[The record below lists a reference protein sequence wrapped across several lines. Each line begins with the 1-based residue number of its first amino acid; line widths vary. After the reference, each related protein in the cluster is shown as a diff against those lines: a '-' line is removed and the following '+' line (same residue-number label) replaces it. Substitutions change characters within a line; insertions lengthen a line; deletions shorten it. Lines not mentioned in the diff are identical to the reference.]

1 MGTVVDSGG
10 SFYCG
15 FVDDTTMGSVG
26 ERRLYDTTLAEG
38 LQLERVRGA
47 SKLQVWRKLAE
58 VKLIVV

>member
-26 ERRLYDTTLAEG
+26 ERRLYVTTFGRGLAAGEG
-38 LQLERVRGA
+38 EGC
-47 SKLQVWRKLAE
+47 
-58 VKLIVV
+58 